1 MSEQNDS
8 PDQNQPD
15 NKDGG
20 LDLSSLNFGPAWARG
35 ESDREKKPRFK
46 DYDSDKKKGGP
57 RRGSGGSRGGS
68 RGSSQGPRD
77 NRRNGSD
84 RHSGGRPQGG
94 NRNNDRRQQG
104 RNNRY
109 EQRDPLPLPEG
120 YCATVMPVEAGL
132 DQLAKEIRSGGRTY
146 SVFDLAKMVLKSRER
161 YNLKFTT
168 EKGSDKQ
175 LFSCQQDGS
184 VWMTREEALN
194 HATKSPWIDNYYEKI
209 EVEGDAPSGNYTSI
223 ARCGLSG
230 KIIGPPNHHDYQPT
244 IARIHR
250 ENFAHMDL
258 ERYKS
263 KVRVE
268 QGEDI
273 VNEWIEAMKISIQYR
288 PLSSAEIEAK
298 LKALKDD
305 KTAEEAAKTNAPE
318 ESKEASQA
326 KKKEETT
333 PAEPV
338 VTEAPPEEASSET
351 PETPAETSNDES
363 KTEESSTAEN
373 TETAEKD
380 PAEAE
385 AAETSK
391 EEAPA
396 SEKAENTPENAP
408 DSENLKDDKALRA
421 HYLEHHFKDSFKA
434 SGLAFASGGI
444 PKGNLSPGLFNLLLE
459 TTQKERRHP
468 GGLASILCRQFSGRH
483 LAVFKFKKLLK
494 VGPSRPHAIPE
505 GEAIADRPQ
514 QIIDWVSKNNG
525 KQLDQLWKE
534 LFPENISDEDK
545 KAWYH
550 DLHWLLNQGF
560 LLLFSNN
567 TLNIGKT
574 APPPQQPATK
584 KTAEKKEDTK
594 TAETST
600 PDKNVEKT
608 TEEPTKPPAET
619 PKAEKEE

>member
-1 MSEQNDS
+1 MGTRRRQKRKKA
-8 PDQNQPD
+8 PLQR
-15 NKDGG
+15 
-20 LDLSSLNFGPAWARG
+20 LN
-35 ESDREKKPRFK
+35 
-46 DYDSDKKKGGP
+46 
-57 RRGSGGSRGGS
+57 
-68 RGSSQGPRD
+68 RD
-77 NRRNGSD
+77 NRRNDGGQ
-84 RHSGGRPQGG
+84 RGGGRPQGG
-94 NRNNDRRQQG
+94 SQGGGRGGNRRNQG
-104 RNNRY
+104 GNNRY
-109 EQRDPLPLPEG
+109 EQREPLPLPEG
-120 YCATVMPVEAGL
+120 YAATVMPVEAGL

-338 VTEAPPEEASSET
+338 EATTKAKRKNLQLPKIPKRQKKIPLKQKPLKPLKKKLPPPKRRKILLKMPQTAKT
-351 PETPAETSNDES
+351 S
-363 KTEESSTAEN
+363 KTTKPSVPTTSST
-373 TETAEKD
+373 TSRTASKS
-380 PAEAE
+380 PALPSPQEVSQKV
-385 AAETSK
+385 TS
-391 EEAPA
+391 P
-396 SEKAENTPENAP
+396 
-408 DSENLKDDKALRA
+408 
-421 HYLEHHFKDSFKA
+421 
-434 SGLAFASGGI
+434 
-444 PKGNLSPGLFNLLLE
+444 
-459 TTQKERRHP
+459 
-468 GGLASILCRQFSGRH
+468 LASLTFS
-483 LAVFKFKKLLK
+483 
-494 VGPSRPHAIPE
+494 
-505 GEAIADRPQ
+505 
-514 QIIDWVSKNNG
+514 
-525 KQLDQLWKE
+525 
-534 LFPENISDEDK
+534 
-545 KAWYH
+545 
-550 DLHWLLNQGF
+550 
-560 LLLFSNN
+560 
-567 TLNIGKT
+567 
-574 APPPQQPATK
+574 
-584 KTAEKKEDTK
+584 
-594 TAETST
+594 
-600 PDKNVEKT
+600 
-608 TEEPTKPPAET
+608 
-619 PKAEKEE
+619 